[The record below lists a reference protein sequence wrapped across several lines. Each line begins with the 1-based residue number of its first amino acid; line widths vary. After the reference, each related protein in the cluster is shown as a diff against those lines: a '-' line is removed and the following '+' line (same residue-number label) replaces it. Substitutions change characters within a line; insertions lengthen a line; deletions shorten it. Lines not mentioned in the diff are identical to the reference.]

1 MMYRKLFLTEMV
13 THAMMMIIFV
23 WILVEFKNLDF
34 FNFKFEVPTASV
46 CKGKYDLSVLNT
58 QFC

>member
-1 MMYRKLFLTEMV
+1 
-13 THAMMMIIFV
+13 MMMIIFV
-23 WILVEFKNLDF
+23 WISVEFKNLDF

-46 CKGKYDLSVLNT
+46 CKGALGKYDLSVLNT

>member
-13 THAMMMIIFV
+13 THDDDYICMD
-23 WILVEFKNLDF
+23 FKNLDF

-46 CKGKYDLSVLNT
+46 CKGALGKYDLS
-58 QFC
+58 CGC